1 MHRVNQNWGAALIVG
16 ASLHAS
22 TATATD
28 TETSNAASDETS
40 NAASDETSNAASDE
54 TSNAASDETDTAHAK
69 SAIGLRYRGLLL
81 PKAVLNWF
89 IEGGKTV
96 YVHGVG
102 PELSIPAGSG
112 EYLLSAWLAFY
123 SMSPVALKGNGDA
136 EEAWEIVESQMKS
149 LYLTIDRL
157 WQTPL
162 TGQLALSY
170 GGGAGLGFFFG
181 DLKRTQAALEAGGS
195 AGTPDDYAPCS
206 ASGQPNARYC
216 DEVNQH
222 YGDYGE
228 PNWLHG
234 GSKPFVYPWLSG
246 QVGLRFQP
254 HEKLVTRLDLG
265 VSTSGLFVGL
275 GADYSL

>member
-1 MHRVNQNWGAALIVG
+1 MHRVKQIWIAASILGAPLHAATAAAALPV
-16 ASLHAS
+16 AA
-22 TATATD
+22 AA
-28 TETSNAASDETS
+28 EVPVAASAET
-40 NAASDETSNAASDE
+40 AAAAPETVAGGADTRADAPSAS
-54 TSNAASDETDTAHAK
+54 AL
-69 SAIGLRYRGLLL
+69 GVRYRGLLL
-81 PKAVLNWF
+81 PQSVVNWF
-89 IEGGKTV
+89 VEGGKTV

-102 PELSIPAGSG
+102 PELSIPAGEG

-123 SMSPVALKGNGDA
+123 SMSPVALKGQGDV
-136 EEAWEIVESQMKS
+136 EEAWEIVESQMKA

-170 GGGAGLGFFFG
+170 GGGAGLGVFFG
-181 DLKRTQAALEAGGS
+181 DLKRTQAALEVGGDAGNPG
-195 AGTPDDYAPCS
+195 DYAPCS
-206 ASGQPNARYC
+206 APGQPNSTYC

-222 YGDYGE
+222 YDDYGE

-234 GSKPFVYPWLSG
+234 GSKPVVYPWLSG
-246 QVGLRFQP
+246 QVGLRFRP

-265 VSTSGLFVGL
+265 VSTSGLFVGV

>member
-1 MHRVNQNWGAALIVG
+1 MHPVNQIWGAALIVG
-16 ASLHAS
+16 ANLHAS
-22 TATATD
+22 TAAATD
-28 TETSNAASDETS
+28 AETSTAASDETG
-40 NAASDETSNAASDE
+40 A
-54 TSNAASDETDTAHAK
+54 DTPHANN
-69 SAIGLRYRGLLL
+69 AIGVRYRGLLL
-81 PKAVLNWF
+81 PKPVLNWL

-102 PELSIPAGSG
+102 PELSIPAGTG

-123 SMSPVALKGNGDA
+123 SMSPVALKGNGDV

-181 DLKRTQAALEAGGS
+181 DLRRTQAALDVGGS
-195 AGTPDDYAPCS
+195 AGNPDDYAPCS
-206 ASGQPNARYC
+206 TPGQPNARYC

-222 YGDYGE
+222 YDDYGE

-246 QVGLRFQP
+246 QVGLRFRP